1 MTDRRRP
8 VNVSEAKAIN
18 RLIRAALLG
27 TDDSDERQLR
37 DDAAFLADRAHR
49 TLGAGLDGAQV
60 RKAWPLPGDPD
71 DRPAADVPLP

>member
-60 RKAWPLPGDPD
+60 RKAWPLDGDPD